1 MGPDLAQQ
9 EWHPSIYRWRLTK
22 KFFWVY
28 MSEDKVHAKD
38 LCWSMEMIYDSRG
51 LPISTADQGVDEVL
65 Q

>member
-1 MGPDLAQQ
+1 
-9 EWHPSIYRWRLTK
+9 
-22 KFFWVY
+22 
-28 MSEDKVHAKD
+28 VHAKD